1 MHKKEKTKSYRNN
14 LLAASCHAAQGLCF
28 NRLAALILLLLSVL
42 VSLPAAAQDTP
53 SLTDKQIIL
62 NFRDVPLGDVLDYL
76 SEQAG
81 LIVVSDVA
89 MDTRVTIISKNPLS
103 IDEAVSLIDTVLKDS
118 YLAAVRTQRT
128 LRIVSIEQARY
139 MNLPVSSG
147 SDPAAVVGGDN
158 VITHIIPIRYANA
171 VNLREDL
178 SSLLPD
184 YAVLSA
190 NEASNSLIITDTSAN
205 VKRLIEIVRAVDTQ
219 MSSVADVRV
228 FHLVYA
234 DAEDTADLVNRVF
247 EQEQARST
255 NRDSTN
261 PFQRMMNFGRGG
273 SSPRDS
279 SRGSNGGQS
288 TGNTNVR
295 ITAAADRSSNSVVI
309 SAPNDTMDV
318 IAEII
323 KELDS
328 NPESEQM
335 IFVYTLKNAQA
346 PNIKKV
352 LNNLFEEL
360 KDLKNQAS
368 GRNNNVGRGSSSSRS
383 AGSDLSEDFYVEA
396 DADTNSLL
404 IMTSQK
410 NYAKI
415 EPVLDELDKIV
426 PQVLIK
432 VLIAEVTTSDGL
444 DLGTEFSV
452 LNMRSSGGET
462 LFGTEF
468 LPDNMNGFM
477 TRTLE
482 GDLDFT
488 IRALQEI
495 GDLNVLSRP
504 YILTSNNQKATITVG
519 QEVPFVTDTRVT
531 ETGQTINSIS
541 YEDIGIILEVT
552 PTINN
557 ESLVIMDVKP
567 EISTMTGETVLIS
580 DNVEAAVYAKRS
592 TNSRVAVANG
602 QTIVIGGLMQDK
614 DTDTIEKVPLLGDI
628 PLLGLLFQRNRTKTE
643 KTELLIF
650 LTPLVAQS
658 GEDLENISN
667 QESSRSKILNDPQ
680 KYPSLQEHMNN
691 MQSPVETH

>member
-1 MHKKEKTKSYRNN
+1 LYKEVIMFKKDKTNYHNNYRPGSVRI
-14 LLAASCHAAQGLCF
+14 AV
-28 NRLAALILLLLSVL
+28 LILFM
-42 VSLPAAAQDTP
+42 LPVFVFITASQGSD
-53 SLTDKQIIL
+53 SLTRKQITL
-62 NFRDVPLGDVLDYL
+62 NFQDVPLGDVLDYL

-81 LIVVSDVA
+81 LVIVSDAA
-89 MDTRVTIISKNPLS
+89 MDTRVTIISKNPLTV
-103 IDEAVSLIDTVLKDS
+103 DEAVSLIDTVLKES

-128 LRIVSIEQARY
+128 LRIVSIDQARY

-147 SDPAAVVGGDN
+147 SDPAAVQDGDS
-158 VITHIIPIRYANA
+158 VITHIVPIRYANA

-178 SSLLPD
+178 ASLMPD
-184 YAVLSA
+184 YAILSA
-190 NEASNSLIITDTSAN
+190 NEASNSLIVTDTSSN

-234 DAEDTADLVNRVF
+234 DAEDTADLINDVF
-247 EQEQARST
+247 EQTSPAAG
-255 NRDSTN
+255 RDESAN
-261 PFQRMMNFGRGG
+261 PFQRMMSFARGG
-273 SSPRDS
+273 RMPGGVDNRRSQSSAGS
-279 SRGSNGGQS
+279 S
-288 TGNTNVR
+288 GNANVK
-295 ITAAADRSSNSVVI
+295 ITAAADESSNSVVV
-309 SAPNDTMDV
+309 SAPADTM
-318 IAEII
+318 EII
-323 KELDS
+323 TEVIQELDS
-328 NPESEQM
+328 NPDSEQM
-335 IFVYTLKNAQA
+335 IFLYTLKNAQA
-346 PNIKKV
+346 GNIKKV

-360 KDLKNQAS
+360 KDLKNQS
-368 GRNNNVGRGSSSSRS
+368 NNRNNSGGRGSSSSRS
-383 AGSDLSEDFYVEA
+383 TGSDLSEDFYVEA
-396 DADTNSLL
+396 DADTNALL
-404 IMTSQK
+404 IITSQK

-415 EPVLDELDKIV
+415 EPVLIELDKIV

-452 LNMRSSGGET
+452 LNMRSSGGQT

-468 LPDNMNGFM
+468 LPNDMNGFM

-504 YILTSNNQKATITVG
+504 YILTSNNQRATITVG

-541 YEDIGIILEVT
+541 YEDIGIILQVT
-552 PTINN
+552 PTIND

-567 EISTMTGETVLIS
+567 EISTMTGETVLVS

-602 QTIVIGGLMQDK
+602 RTIVIGGLMQDK
-614 DTDTIEKVPLLGDI
+614 ETGTIEKVPLLGDI

-650 LTPLVAQS
+650 LTPMVAQS

-667 QESSRSKILNDPQ
+667 QESSRSNILNDYEN
-680 KYPSLQEHMNN
+680 YPSLQEHMEN
-691 MQSPVETH
+691 MQPPVETH

>member
-1 MHKKEKTKSYRNN
+1 
-14 LLAASCHAAQGLCF
+14 
-28 NRLAALILLLLSVL
+28 
-42 VSLPAAAQDTP
+42 
-53 SLTDKQIIL
+53 
-62 NFRDVPLGDVLDYL
+62 
-76 SEQAG
+76 
-81 LIVVSDVA
+81 
-89 MDTRVTIISKNPLS
+89 
-103 IDEAVSLIDTVLKDS
+103 
-118 YLAAVRTQRT
+118 
-128 LRIVSIEQARY
+128 
-139 MNLPVSSG
+139 
-147 SDPAAVVGGDN
+147 
-158 VITHIIPIRYANA
+158 
-171 VNLREDL
+171 
-178 SSLLPD
+178 
-184 YAVLSA
+184 
-190 NEASNSLIITDTSAN
+190 
-205 VKRLIEIVRAVDTQ
+205 
-219 MSSVADVRV
+219 
-228 FHLVYA
+228 
-234 DAEDTADLVNRVF
+234 
-247 EQEQARST
+247 
-255 NRDSTN
+255 
-261 PFQRMMNFGRGG
+261 
-273 SSPRDS
+273 
-279 SRGSNGGQS
+279 
-288 TGNTNVR
+288 
-295 ITAAADRSSNSVVI
+295 
-309 SAPNDTMDV
+309 
-318 IAEII
+318 
-323 KELDS
+323 
-328 NPESEQM
+328 
-335 IFVYTLKNAQA
+335 
-346 PNIKKV
+346 
-352 LNNLFEEL
+352 
-360 KDLKNQAS
+360 
-368 GRNNNVGRGSSSSRS
+368 
-383 AGSDLSEDFYVEA
+383 
-396 DADTNSLL
+396 
-404 IMTSQK
+404 MTSQK